1 MSVLSRLGS
10 GRWMKFLRIF
20 VTLFVV
26 LWKEVNEMAAV
37 YATLIIKGR
46 RTFASVPDTL
56 KEQVREILIALECEH
71 LIIEE

>member
-1 MSVLSRLGS
+1 MCVLSKLGS
-10 GRWMKFLRIF
+10 GRWKMSLRNF
-20 VTLFVV
+20 VKLCVL

-46 RTFASVPDTL
+46 RTFASVPETL

>member
-1 MSVLSRLGS
+1 
-10 GRWMKFLRIF
+10 MKFLRIF